1 VHASICYLCTF
12 DNILGS
18 TGDLSPLGPRTGEP
32 TFSDPEHNLLC
43 GETLAIEGGVATQH
57 GVLQTGMFIT
67 QDHTHTHMLMLSPH
81 QNDSEAPE
89 VTGLCVAITW

>member
-1 VHASICYLCTF
+1 MLPYVICVPLITF
-12 DNILGS
+12 LAALETS
-18 TGDLSPLGPRTGEP
+18 AHSGPRTGEP

-43 GETLAIEGGVATQH
+43 GETLAVEGGVATQH